1 MKKKLN
7 DLQCEIRKI
16 QDGVDD
22 YTRRAV
28 PPHAWFLLMRGT
40 RPRPV

>member
-1 MKKKLN
+1 MLKIMKREIMKKKLN

-22 YTRRAV
+22 LN
-28 PPHAWFLLMRGT
+28 WKKI
-40 RPRPV
+40 

>member
-1 MKKKLN
+1 MKREIMKKKLN

-22 YTRRAV
+22 YRRV
-28 PPHAWFLLMRGT
+28 
-40 RPRPV
+40 

>member
-1 MKKKLN
+1 MKENYEEKLN

-22 YTRRAV
+22 YTKRV
-28 PPHAWFLLMRGT
+28 S
-40 RPRPV
+40 